1 MPAITRSKL
10 SPLLV
15 VAALFIVGTI
25 VYVKARSPAPAA
37 VKAGAQMTSVPSP
50 LGADAPDNKPGM
62 LGLGARSASG
72 VQRSADADS
81 PGETLKTVTASNNEL
96 RVQVQRALEDNQ
108 QLRQENS
115 SLKSDKATIE
125 TEVRND
131 VLAQL
136 RSQPLAGTTSG
147 AGSWN
152 ATPTVPGGP
161 GATAVDGAPTSDVA
175 AASGNGLSSH
185 HRPTALGEVMDAAA
199 DGGSRMIDS
208 LGSSATAQRVRSD
221 IPGGLGFDGGGAATG
236 VAQDRGQGGAGRSA
250 TAGSDASVRI
260 LPVGYHEAADAN
272 GHKSLV
278 RSNGMPI
285 AGGAPG
291 AGPSAGAQG
300 NLNGDLAQ
308 GENSEATSKHK
319 APKPFYTIPENA
331 TLPEVTMMTA
341 LVGRIPID
349 GHVQD
354 PMPFKLIVGRNN
366 LAANGQY
373 VPDEISGMIVS
384 GIAIGDMALSC
395 SEGFVQSVTFV
406 FTDGA
411 IQTVSLRKGG
421 VGGGLGGGLGG
432 GQSSIGQVNKLA
444 WLSDEFGNPCIAG
457 KFVTNAPAY
466 LTDIVGLK
474 TLSIAAQ
481 ASALAQTSS
490 SVSPLGSTSSV
501 TGSKGSYI
509 MGQAAGS
516 GVDEVSNWITKRL
529 NNSFDAVISPAGGR
543 VVLHIEQEIAIDKAH
558 DARLLDY
565 AQAQRGNARRGRLD

>member
-15 VAALFIVGTI
+15 IAALFIVGTI
-25 VYVKARSPAPAA
+25 IYVRARSPAPSA

-50 LGADAPDNKPGM
+50 QSGQAPDNKPGL
-62 LGLGARSASG
+62 LGLGALSASG
-72 VQRSADADS
+72 AARSADADS

-96 RVQVQRALEDNQ
+96 RMQVQRALEDNQ

-125 TEVRND
+125 AEVRND
-131 VLAQL
+131 VLTQL
-136 RSQPLAGTTSG
+136 RAQPLPVTGVVPATVTGAGAAPGGQAPGVQGAGT
-147 AGSWN
+147 AG
-152 ATPTVPGGP
+152 GG
-161 GATAVDGAPTSDVA
+161 S

-185 HRPTALGEVMDAAA
+185 HRPTALGEVIDVAA

-208 LGSSATAQRVRSD
+208 LGSSAAAQRARSD
-221 IPGGLGFDGGGAATG
+221 IPGGLGYDGAGDAAG
-236 VAQDRGQGGAGRSA
+236 VGQGSGQAGAGRA
-250 TAGSDASVRI
+250 AAGALDGSVRI
-260 LPVGYHEAADAN
+260 LPVGYHEASDAN

-278 RSNGMPI
+278 RSNGTPVSGASSVAGAES
-285 AGGAPG
+285 AGG
-291 AGPSAGAQG
+291 GPNATADSNQAASA
-300 NLNGDLAQ
+300 
-308 GENSEATSKHK
+308 EATAKRK
-319 APKPFYTIPENA
+319 APKPYYTIPENA

-341 LVGRIPID
+341 LVGRVPID

-373 VPDEISGMIVS
+373 VPDEISGMIVT

-406 FTDGA
+406 FNDGA
-411 IQTVSLRKGG
+411 IQTVSLKKGG
-421 VGGGLGGGLGG
+421 VGGGLGG

-501 TGSKGSYI
+501 TGSKGSYV
-509 MGQAAGS
+509 MGQAAGA

-529 NNSFDAVISPAGGR
+529 NNSFDAVVTPAGGR
-543 VVLHIEQEIAIDKAH
+543 IVLHIEQEIAIDKAH
-558 DARLLDY
+558 EARLLDY
-565 AQAQRGNARRGRLD
+565 AQAQRGTARRGHLD